1 MTNNVLFITL
11 AVVSVLEAIVI
22 IIGNAFA
29 IFVFWS
35 QRLSL
40 RRTCFLLIN
49 LAIADLIVG
58 ITEPIVLA
66 TVDIPNSKL
75 SEAQETEQVE
85 NLSLAFQHLGS
96 NTSVFFLALISLERV
111 FAVLWPFRHRV
122 LSTRFYIY
130 SIIVVWVLGICACGL
145 LILAI
150 YYTNVNRAYF
160 TITLCSFLFISLV
173 VICASYLTI
182 RTRLRQTPPG
192 LENHNRQSTQY
203 NLRLSRT
210 FFIVVVLSL
219 AFWLPSTV
227 VYTIREF
234 CPPCFSTTWK
244 WIVKPLQLAN
254 SMVNP
259 FVYSFRMPTFNDAL
273 KRFRKKRRQHNELK
287 SVQASEMALVKR
299 RSFTLQMDHRLKT
312 PEIALT
318 RHHHTES
325 NL

>member
-1 MTNNVLFITL
+1 MTNNILFITL
-11 AVVSVLEAIVI
+11 AVVSVLEAFVI

-35 QRLSL
+35 HRLSL

-58 ITEPIVLA
+58 IAETVVLA

-85 NLSLAFQHLGS
+85 NLSLLFQHLGS
-96 NTSVFFLALISLERV
+96 NTSVFFLALISLEPV
-111 FAVLWPFRHRV
+111 FAVMWPLRHRV
-122 LSTRFYIY
+122 MSTRVYIY
-130 SIIVVWVLGICACGL
+130 SIIVVWALRICSGGL
-145 LILAI
+145 LMLAI
-150 YYTNVNRAYF
+150 YYTKVNRAYF

-173 VICASYLTI
+173 VICASYLMIFTG
-182 RTRLRQTPPG
+182 LRHTPPG
-192 LENHNRQSTQY
+192 LEVHNRQSTKH

-210 FFIVVVLSL
+210 FFIVVVLSHV
-219 AFWLPSTV
+219 FWLPSTV

-234 CPPCFSTTWK
+234 CPSCFSPTWK

-259 FVYSFRMPTFNDAL
+259 FVYSFRMPIFKDAL
-273 KRFRKKRRQHNELK
+273 KIFWRKRRQHEELK
-287 SVQASEMALVKR
+287 PVQTSWMVLGKR
-299 RSFTLQMDHRLKT
+299 GSFTLQMGHRINT
-312 PEIALT
+312 PDIALIWYRDT
-318 RHHHTES
+318 DS
-325 NL
+325 SL